1 MMGYMK
7 TILLLATLIVT
18 LTTHAKTN
26 LEIIKIGHPTL
37 RATAQ
42 EVIHAEISNPEFQ
55 SLIDD
60 MISTMSEAGGV
71 GLAAPQ
77 VNKSLRMF
85 VMKSWPSVSL
95 TVVINPTI
103 EYLEDFGKKDS
114 VEGCLSI
121 PGKNL
126 KVKRFKKVHLSYF
139 DRKGEYISVELN
151 GFGAIIAQHEYDHLN
166 GILIV
171 DLVEQMISKINYI
184 GFSNAPLM

>member
-1 MMGYMK
+1 MTNK
-7 TILLLATLIVT
+7 TIFLFFALLCTFSI
-18 LTTHAKTN
+18 HAET

-37 RATAQ
+37 RLNAQ
-42 EVIHAEISNPEFQ
+42 EIHFADIQTPEFQ
-55 SLIDD
+55 TLVDN
-60 MISTMSEAGGV
+60 MISTMGQAGGV

-85 VMKSWPSVSL
+85 VMKSWPGVKL
-95 TVVINPTI
+95 TIVINPKV
-103 EYLEDFGKKDS
+103 EYLDEFGKKES

-126 KVKRFKKVHLSYF
+126 KIKRFKKIHLSYF
-139 DRKGEYISVELN
+139 DRKGEYISQELE

-171 DLVEQMISKINYI
+171 DLVDQMLSQINYT
-184 GFSNAPLM
+184 GFSDAPLM